1 MKIWGT
7 DHQNRKAFPEE
18 QRIASQEAVRFFRVR
33 PIPEAVTEDRLPDLR
48 TPIRTMWIV
57 VLQEAEPQDLGHEK
71 KLKIPE
77 KNA

>member
-1 MKIWGT
+1 MRTWGT

-57 VLQEAEPQDLGHEK
+57 VLQEAELQDLGHEK

>member
-7 DHQNRKAFPEE
+7 DHQIRKVFPEE
-18 QRIASQEAVRFFRVR
+18 QRIASQEAVRFIRVE

-57 VLQEAEPQDLGHEK
+57 VLQEIEPQDLGHEK

>member
-1 MKIWGT
+1 MRIWGT
-7 DHQNRKAFPEE
+7 DRQIRKVFPGK
-18 QRIASQEAVRFFRVR
+18 QRIASQEAVRCFRHEL
-33 PIPEAVTEDRLPDLR
+33 EAVTEDRLPDLG

-57 VLQEAEPQDLGHEK
+57 VLQEPEPQDLGHEK

>member
-1 MKIWGT
+1 MRIWGT
-7 DHQNRKAFPEE
+7 DHHIRKVFPEE
-18 QRIASQEAVRFFRVR
+18 QRIASQEAVRFFRVE

-57 VLQEAEPQDLGHEK
+57 VLQEPEPQDLGLEK

>member
-1 MKIWGT
+1 MKT
-7 DHQNRKAFPEE
+7 MPE
-18 QRIASQEAVRFFRVR
+18 
-33 PIPEAVTEDRLPDLR
+33 PEAVTEGRLPDLR

-57 VLQEAEPQDLGHEK
+57 VLQEPEPQNLGLEK